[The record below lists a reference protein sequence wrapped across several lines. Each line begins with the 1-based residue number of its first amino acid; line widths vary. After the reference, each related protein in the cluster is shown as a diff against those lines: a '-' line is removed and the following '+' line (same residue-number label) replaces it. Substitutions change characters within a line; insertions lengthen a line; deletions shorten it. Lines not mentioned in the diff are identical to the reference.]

1 MSSDQTASSTT
12 PADQAASSGTPQ
24 DPTTSSGSSLGSRGA
39 LPGTPGD
46 QRRSV
51 WISTSVSLFIVLTSF
66 CGILSLS
73 TNDNYSKHKKQYDEQ
88 HSKELIR
95 VPLYSTDI
103 VILSVMSVGIVAMVV
118 FMFKRKDLTTEDNE
132 SSSRHKRHRK
142 YSFWSIALF
151 FLAVCTLGLNYV
163 AVEFC
168 CMDKWVHCHEKD
180 VYINNSF
187 ELTFHFVLVAF
198 ASCETLVCWMVKD
211 LVLKPSQFMVWHG
224 LAVVQAANVAL
235 WFNSV
240 FKESRHRIERNQHS
254 IYAYFSFCNSS
265 SMNGSFSNETIYE
278 PCTEEAPVSRWFVMS
293 IPYLYPITIEFSL
306 LVSETFLYKVIGAN
320 SHSFNGNAAEATN
333 NNNLGNQSDNY
344 TPAETGGTEETPL
357 LPRMNENYRPTIS
370 CCSKLF
376 IGISV
381 IANTVFVLLSILMFS
396 AYQSDSPE
404 NGHQLQKYDD
414 VFSVYC
420 LIYTSFFITCCA
432 IGIGISCWGLER
444 QPSYISFL
452 EYLLLFST
460 SGLLLESIKV
470 ITCYAVTKQHS
481 PWDNSRTGWVPVYYT
496 LQVVGIIQVIL
507 QIVFYFCSKD
517 VSENPNSRT
526 RVAVLKNVMVVIAIN
541 NIATWISDSFCLI
554 ELNSSITPYDFLIEE
569 WPVFDN
575 VVIPIVIFFRFNSA
589 LLFWC
594 NA

>member
-1 MSSDQTASSTT
+1 M
-12 PADQAASSGTPQ
+12 
-24 DPTTSSGSSLGSRGA
+24 
-39 LPGTPGD
+39 
-46 QRRSV
+46 
-51 WISTSVSLFIVLTSF
+51 
-66 CGILSLS
+66 
-73 TNDNYSKHKKQYDEQ
+73 
-88 HSKELIR
+88 IR
-95 VPLYSTDI
+95 VPLYSTDS
-103 VILSVMSVGIVAMVV
+103 VILSVMSLGIVAMLV
-118 FMFKRKDLTTEDNE
+118 FMFKREDFTTEDNE
-132 SSSRHKRHRK
+132 SSSRHRRHRK

-163 AVEFC
+163 AVELC
-168 CMDKWVHCHEKD
+168 CVDRWLHCDQKD
-180 VYINNSF
+180 VHGNNSF
-187 ELTFHFVLVAF
+187 ELIFHFVLVVF
-198 ASCETLVCWMVKD
+198 ASCETIVCWMVKYR
-211 LVLKPSQFMVWHG
+211 VLKPSQFMVWHG

-240 FKESRHRIERNQHS
+240 FKESRHRIEGDQHS

-278 PCTEEAPVSRWFVMS
+278 PCTEDAPVSQWFVMS

-320 SHSFNGNAAEATN
+320 SHSLNGNAAEATN
-333 NNNLGNQSDNY
+333 NNNLGNQSDND
-344 TPAETGGTEETPL
+344 AQAATGGTGANEETPL
-357 LPRMNENYRPTIS
+357 VPRLNENYTIS
-370 CCSKLF
+370 SCSKLF
-376 IGISV
+376 IGIWV
-381 IANTVFVLLSILMFS
+381 ILNTGYLLLSILMFS

-414 VFSVYC
+414 VFSVYW
-420 LIYTSFFITCCA
+420 LIYTSLFITCCA
-432 IGIGISCWGLER
+432 VGIGSCRGLER

-470 ITCYAVTKQHS
+470 ITCYSVTKQHS
-481 PWDNSRTGWVPVYYT
+481 PWDHSRTGWVPVYYT

-507 QIVFYFCSKD
+507 QIVFYFYSKD
-517 VSENPNSRT
+517 VSENPNSPTTT
-526 RVAVLKNVMVVIAIN
+526 RVTVLKNIMVVFAIN

-554 ELNSSITPYDFLIEE
+554 EMNSSITPYDFLIEE